1 MFAFWAFISWRR
13 NESPTESAHETGL
26 RSKSTS
32 ELAELEQVI
41 TKVNYDESKV
51 PVYTLPDVLPLT
63 NGRKVTTKKEWVEKR
78 RPELLR
84 LFETQIYGKAPVRSK
99 DLHFRLLNED
109 REALGRFG
117 YP

>member
-1 MFAFWAFISWRR
+1 MKAQQK
-13 NESPTESAHETGL
+13 SAHETGL

-41 TKVNYDESKV
+41 AKVNCDESKV
-51 PVYTLPDVLPLT
+51 PVYTLPDVLTLT

-84 LFETQIYGKAPVRSK
+84 LFETQIYGKVPVRSK

-109 REALGRFG
+109 REALGGLATRKG
-117 YP
+117 VAVYLTIVV